1 MTHPIPRLAAAA
13 LLYGAFLLGAN
24 AAGAQGLAPAERAE
38 LEAMRTGDM
47 EKLVFHDEPYAP
59 IEEAWTDAHGNPV
72 SLADYRGKVVVVN
85 FWATWCPPCVEEMP
99 SLDRL
104 AERMQGKGVA
114 VVPISIDR
122 EVARIERFFA
132 GNRIENLDI
141 HHDADRKVSRRAG
154 VLGLPVTAIVDAQGH
169 EVARLVGDA
178 EWDSPEA
185 VALIERLV
193 GFLTDGNLQ
202 SAGGG
207 GTENSPAP
215 EG

>member
-1 MTHPIPRLAAAA
+1 MTRPITSLAAAA
-13 LLYGAFLLGAN
+13 LLYGAFLFGAN
-24 AAGAQGLAPAERAE
+24 GAAAQGLEPEERAE
-38 LEAMRTGDM
+38 LEAMRAGDM
-47 EKLVFHDEPYAP
+47 EKLVFHDEPRAP

-72 SLADYRGKVVVVN
+72 SFEDYRGQVVVAN

-104 AERMQGKGVA
+104 AGRMQGGGIA

-122 EVARIERFFA
+122 KVAQIERFFD
-132 GNRIENLDI
+132 GNRIANLGI
-141 HHDADRKVSRRAG
+141 HHDATRKVSRRAG
-154 VLGLPVTAIVDAQGH
+154 VLGLPVTAIIGPEGH

-193 GFLTDGNLQ
+193 GFLTDRE
-202 SAGGG
+202 AA
-207 GTENSPAP
+207 GTEGAEAAPAP
-215 EG
+215 QG